1 MTGFIDTTRAREI
14 EFQELMIA
22 VKVCGL
28 FRNSRKYKRSFNC
41 ALIKTWN
48 REYIKFSETVL
59 STSSD
64 YQFYNHL
71 TLN

>member
-1 MTGFIDTTRAREI
+1 MTGFIDTTRVREI

-28 FRNSRKYKRSFNC
+28 FRNSWKYKRSFNC
-41 ALIKTWN
+41 ALIKSWN
-48 REYIKFSETVL
+48 REYIKFNEMVL

-64 YQFYNHL
+64 YQFYNH
-71 TLN
+71 